1 MATKSKDASAAGFA
15 AAEQIKTVVNE
26 ANDRAKTAMEKSAK
40 IIEELAELGRGNVEA
55 LVASSKLAA
64 KGVETLSQDAANY
77 SRKSFEDATAVFKS
91 FADVKSATDFFKLQG
106 DFARSAFDS
115 AVAESARVSESVL
128 KLAGDVAEPLTS
140 RYAVAAERV
149 KTLAA

>member
-1 MATKSKDASAAGFA
+1 
-15 AAEQIKTVVNE
+15 
-26 ANDRAKTAMEKSAK
+26 MEKNAK
-40 IIEELAELGRGNVEA
+40 IIEELAELSRGNVEA
-55 LVASSKLAA
+55 FVASSKLAA

-91 FADVKSATDFFKLQG
+91 FAEVKSPTDFFKLQG

-115 AVAESARVSESVL
+115 AVAESARVSETVL

-140 RYAVAAERV
+140 RYAVASERV